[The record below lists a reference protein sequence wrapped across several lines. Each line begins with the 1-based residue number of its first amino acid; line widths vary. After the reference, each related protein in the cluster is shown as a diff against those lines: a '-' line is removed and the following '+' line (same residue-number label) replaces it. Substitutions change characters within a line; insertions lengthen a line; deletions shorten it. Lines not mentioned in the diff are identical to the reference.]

1 MASWVISVKNLVI
14 NDLDVLSRKE
24 LHERDLM
31 KACNNGKS
39 GILTIS
45 IAKTG
50 GKRLVQVSFI
60 SITTRESV

>member
-1 MASWVISVKNLVI
+1 MMGVKNLVI

-24 LHERDLM
+24 LHEQDSM
-31 KACNNGKS
+31 KGCNNGNS

-50 GKRLVQVSFI
+50 GKKLVQVSFI
-60 SITTRESV
+60 SLSNLSLLGFEK